1 MNEKEKTSHKN
12 LFKSVMF
19 IYLNFIKNN
28 RVGKMDEEKLE
39 RFKQDLILAQY
50 YRASYDYR
58 LLDQL
63 MWQIPS
69 VAITVSSVVF
79 GISFG
84 VIKDNYLIMG
94 VVLILGGIINFSLLV
109 AITKYRL
116 AEDVRV
122 NWMEYLEEK
131 WGIEHIPMKTG
142 DVIKFLEERG
152 YTHRTFSWLR
162 KQSSFTWLSYTL
174 LILIISILS
183 IGIYLILLYFLT
195 Y

>member
-1 MNEKEKTSHKN
+1 MNEEEVERLKQN
-12 LFKSVMF
+12 L
-19 IYLNFIKNN
+19 II
-28 RVGKMDEEKLE
+28 
-39 RFKQDLILAQY
+39 AQY
-50 YRASYDYR
+50 NRASHDYR

-63 MWQIPS
+63 MWQIPT
-69 VAITVSSVVF
+69 VAITITSVVF

-84 VIKDNYLIMG
+84 VIKNNYFVMG
-94 VVLILGGIINFSLLV
+94 VVLILGGIFNFTLLI

-116 AEDVRV
+116 ASDVRV

-131 WGIEHIPMKTG
+131 MGIEHIPMKT
-142 DVIKFLEERG
+142 DKALEFLEKRD

-174 LILIISILS
+174 LILFITTLS
-183 IGIYLILLYFLT
+183 IGIYLILLYFIT